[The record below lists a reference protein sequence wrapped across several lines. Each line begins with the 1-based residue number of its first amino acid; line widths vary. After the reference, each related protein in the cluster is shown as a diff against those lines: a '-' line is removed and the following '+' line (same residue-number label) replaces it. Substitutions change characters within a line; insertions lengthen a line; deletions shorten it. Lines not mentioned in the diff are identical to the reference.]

1 MSNLLFF
8 YGAECEH
15 CRKMEPLV
23 KELEKET
30 GLKVDQYEVWHNEEN
45 AKIMD
50 QYDKNLCG
58 GVPFFYNT
66 KSKEWICGET
76 SYEKLK
82 AWAQT

>member
-1 MSNLLFF
+1 MSNLLSF
-8 YGAECEH
+8 YGNECDH
-15 CRKMEPLV
+15 CRNMEPLI
-23 KELEKET
+23 KKLEEET
-30 GLKVDQYEVWHNEEN
+30 NLKMERYEVWHNEEN

-66 KSKEWICGET
+66 KSKEWICGEI

-82 AWAQT
+82 SWAES